1 MQSARHSYRNLVVN
15 LLDRIVEDETGG
27 FAAARDTIVDAL
39 SSDKII
45 HVAGS
50 GHSHILAE
58 EVFYRAGGVAAAQAI
73 LDPDLML
80 HHGAERST
88 KLEREEGR
96 AATVLASYSVTSGDV
111 MIIASNSGRNA
122 YPIELALNAR
132 EKGLTTI
139 ALTSMKH
146 TKSVASRHSSGKML
160 HEITDLVLD
169 NFGNPG
175 DAALAIPH
183 RSERMGPT
191 STITGVFILNALFAE
206 AVAELS
212 ARGIEPDIY
221 QSANAHENDTPTS
234 AILGRWRSRIRGL

>member
-1 MQSARHSYRNLVVN
+1 MQPARHGYRDLVVG
-15 LLDRIVEDETGG
+15 LLDRIVEDASGG

-39 SSDKII
+39 STDKII

-58 EVFYRAGGVAAAQAI
+58 EVFYRAGGIAAAQAI

-88 KLEREEGR
+88 VLEREEGR
-96 AATVLASYSVTSGDV
+96 AAAVLASYPVTSGDV
-111 MIIASNSGRNA
+111 LIIASNSGRNA
-122 YPIELALNAR
+122 YPIELALDAR
-132 EKGLTTI
+132 ERGLTTI

-146 TKSVASRHSSGKML
+146 AHSVSSRHSSGKML
-160 HEITDLVLD
+160 HEVTDLVLD

-175 DAALAIPH
+175 DAALAIPR

-191 STITGVFILNALFAE
+191 STIAGVFILNALFAE
-206 AVAELS
+206 AVEELS

-221 QSANAHENDTPTS
+221 QSANALEPDTSMS
-234 AILGRWRSRIRGL
+234 AILGKWRFRIRGL